1 MDNQNMNLTLTPD
14 TVQNPSF
21 CSFHPENAEDKAKLY
36 RAMTNPDKKV
46 SDCIN
51 HAFDLADVYMEMV
64 EMVQDETGEVRK
76 VPRVVLFAADG
87 VTYAATSQGI
97 YNAIQRLS
105 MVYGAPSWRD
115 APIPVII
122 RQIQMAQKRFYT
134 LDVNV

>member
-1 MDNQNMNLTLTPD
+1 MENQNMNLTPIPD

-21 CSFHPENAEDKAKLY
+21 CSFHPESAADRAKLY

-51 HAFDLADVYMEMV
+51 QAFDLADVYMDVV

-115 APIPVII
+115 APIPVVI
-122 RQIQMAQKRFYT
+122 RQIQIAQKRFYT

>member
-1 MDNQNMNLTLTPD
+1 MENQNTNLILTPD
-14 TVQNPSF
+14 AAKNPSF
-21 CSFHPENAEDKAKLY
+21 CSFHPDNPEDKAKLY

-97 YNAIQRLS
+97 YNAIQRLA

-115 APIPVII
+115 APIPVVI

-134 LDVNV
+134 LDVNA